1 SGLDW
6 ENDPRK
12 KVGPSKTFG
21 SFSILIASSPS
32 FRQGYSIVDC
42 LPLPCRRASYLQPAD
57 VRRLHR
63 RHSPIMRQP
72 MSHRYGYGC
81 GYRYEPFS
89 KNVGGRRLPIPGEM
103 KKQDGHSGG
112 RSWSLGASAKMKS
125 NSTHYNP
132 AEIKLVLL
140 ICFGYLFMSSS
151 TAEKQ
156 REFYKNA
163 KHIKKYKKLKQ
174 KTDHEYS
181 QMRIEPI
188 DLVQEEIN
196 TTSRKKQRKKSNLQ
210 TLREEYEKKKQEE
223 EKAKMEAEA
232 IQEAKKRE
240 KEKVMA
246 QKKELKHKM
255 LKRTRSGQPIMKYRL
270 DHLIENLQR
279 DSN

>member
-1 SGLDW
+1 
-6 ENDPRK
+6 
-12 KVGPSKTFG
+12 
-21 SFSILIASSPS
+21 
-32 FRQGYSIVDC
+32 
-42 LPLPCRRASYLQPAD
+42 
-57 VRRLHR
+57 
-63 RHSPIMRQP
+63 
-72 MSHRYGYGC
+72 
-81 GYRYEPFS
+81 
-89 KNVGGRRLPIPGEM
+89 M
-103 KKQDGHSGG
+103 KKQGGHSGG

-132 AEIKLVLL
+132 AEIK
-140 ICFGYLFMSSS
+140 
-151 TAEKQ
+151 KQ

-196 TTSRKKQRKKSNLQ
+196 STSRKKQRKKSNLQ

-232 IQEAKKRE
+232 IQEAKKKE

-270 DHLIENLQR
+270 DHLIETLQR
-279 DSN
+279 GSN